1 MKTIVIS
8 GSSSGL
14 GEELANRFTKL
25 GWMVLGI
32 GRNHEKLNSLEK
44 KFGKNFKGF
53 VADVTIKEDVV
64 KTFND
69 IQDQFIN
76 IDLFVNNAAVFKMKE
91 FSESSFEDIDSI
103 IDTNLK
109 GSMYCTMKV
118 IENMK
123 KNLKSE
129 GRIINI
135 GSVAS
140 TRGIENQSIYCA
152 SKYGLNGF
160 AEALS
165 QELIDKNISITT
177 IFPGGINT
185 PLWNKDNPYPG
196 NDKEKILQ
204 TKDIVDIVEY
214 ISKLENRI
222 VLKNLTIFPNNEW
235 H

>member
-8 GSSSGL
+8 GSSSGV

-32 GRNHEKLNSLEK
+32 GRNYEKLNSLEK
-44 KFGKNFKGF
+44 KFGKNFKGY
-53 VADVTIKEDVV
+53 VADITIKEDVI

-69 IQDQFIN
+69 IEDLFIN

-118 IENMK
+118 VENMK
-123 KNLKSE
+123 KNFNSE

-160 AEALS
+160 AEALN

-196 NDKEKILQ
+196 TDKEKILQ
-204 TKDIVDIVEY
+204 PKDIVGIVEY
-214 ISKLENRI
+214 ISNLENRI